1 MSPFAFGGDR
11 RLTDDEIRRNYQ
23 EYGHPDGK
31 QEYSVG
37 IALPKWIVESS
48 NGYFVL
54 AFYGLLFGVLL
65 PAIVGRWWYGSR
77 NLTKEGI
84 ETETAARYF
93 RAVKENITEHD
104 VVDILATSKEFE
116 RVSTFLLRLD
126 LTTVSHDQRSS
137 E

>member
-1 MSPFAFGGDR
+1 MGPFAFGGDR

-116 RVSTFLLRLD
+116 RVSTVLLRLD

>member
-1 MSPFAFGGDR
+1 MTPFAIGSDG

-93 RAVKENITEHD
+93 RAVKESITEYD

-116 RVSTFLLRLD
+116 RVSTVLLRLD

>member
-1 MSPFAFGGDR
+1 MTPFAIGSDG

-93 RAVKENITEHD
+93 RAVKESITEYD

-116 RVSTFLLRLD
+116 RVSTCLWIGPDCSTSRLMI
-126 LTTVSHDQRSS
+126 

>member
-1 MSPFAFGGDR
+1 MGPFAFGGDR